1 VSPTKRAPNEIA
13 DASLAEAGEARIAW
27 ADSHMPVLARIR
39 ERFAADRPLEEVR
52 IAASLHVT
60 PETAVLVRTLIAG
73 GARVALCASN
83 PLSTQDDVA
92 AALVARDGAEV
103 HARRGEDMATYYR
116 HLATVADVAPHV
128 TLDDGADIAA
138 LLHAERPELLDGILG
153 GTEDTATGVLR
164 LRALQAEGRLGYP
177 VIAVNEAQVTRL
189 FDARYGTG
197 QSALDGVVR
206 ATNVLL
212 AGRVVVIVGY
222 GRVGRG
228 IAARARGAGAIVVVC
243 EVDPVRAVEARMDG
257 HEVMPAG
264 DAAARADVILTATG
278 GRDAVA
284 AEEIARLRDGAI
296 LANAGHFDVEID
308 LAALRAAATG
318 PPRRVRPAV
327 DQYELPDGR
336 RVNLLA
342 EGRVVNLGAAEGHPP
357 AVMDVAAASQALSVE
372 HLVQDPGDL
381 VPGVHDV
388 PAAID
393 AALASLTLAS
403 LGIAIDGL
411 TPDQEAYLHS
421 WEQGT

>member
-1 VSPTKRAPNEIA
+1 
-13 DASLAEAGEARIAW
+13 
-27 ADSHMPVLARIR
+27 MPVLARIR
-39 ERFAADRPLEEVR
+39 ERFAVERPLEDIR

-92 AALVARDGAEV
+92 AALVAHDGAEV
-103 HARRGEDMATYYR
+103 HARRGEDMETYYR
-116 HLATVADVAPHV
+116 HLATVAEIGPHV
-128 TLDDGADIAA
+128 TLDDGADVAA
-138 LLHAERPELLDGILG
+138 LIAERPDLLEAIVG

-164 LRALQAEGRLGYP
+164 LRAMQAEGRLGYP
-177 VIAVNEAQVTRL
+177 VVAVNDAQVTRL

-212 AGRVVVIVGY
+212 AGRVVVVFGY

-228 IAARARGAGAIVVVC
+228 IAMRARGAGAIVVVC

-257 HEVMPAG
+257 YEVMPAG
-264 DAAARADVILTATG
+264 EAAARGDVLITATG
-278 GRDAVA
+278 GRDVVA
-284 AEEIARLRDGAI
+284 AEQIERLRDGAI

-308 LAALRAAATG
+308 LPALRAAATG

-372 HLVQDPGDL
+372 HLVQDRGEL
-381 VPGVHDV
+381 APGVHDV